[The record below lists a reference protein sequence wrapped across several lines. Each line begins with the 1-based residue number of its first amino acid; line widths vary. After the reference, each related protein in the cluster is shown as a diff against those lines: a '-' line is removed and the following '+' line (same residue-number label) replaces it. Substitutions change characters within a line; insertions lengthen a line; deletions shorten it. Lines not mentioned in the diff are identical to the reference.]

1 METWRVLAGLS
12 VLLVLWAVVTI
23 ALGQRPT
30 LPGVAVALVAG
41 GVGLYLGER
50 VTARVQERDDGG

>member
-12 VLLVLWAVVTI
+12 VLLVLWAVVTL

-30 LPGVAVALVAG
+30 LPGLAVALIAG

-50 VTARVQERDDGG
+50 VTARLQGREEGE